1 MSSTALSTWETD
13 GTVFSLAYGNG
24 VVYAGGTFGNAL
36 PPGTPAG
43 STTGEVARTFVAAFN
58 STTGAL
64 ITSFDP
70 TITYSGTNAH
80 PGVFAM
86 ALSPDGSTLYVGG
99 VFDHVNGVAR
109 NDLAAF
115 NTATGAL
122 TSWAPST
129 WSWVRAIA
137 VSPSGSQIYIG
148 GAFGHMNNAG
158 PHLCRGGGHVGQAA
172 AVGAGARQQR
182 VRSGGGAR

>member
-1 MSSTALSTWETD
+1 MVAASPTVGQVDGGVSSAALSSWETD
-13 GTVFSLAYGNG
+13 GIVFSLVYGNG

-43 STTGEVARTFVAAFN
+43 STTGEVARTYLAAFN

-80 PGVFAM
+80 PGIFAM

-99 VFDHVNGVAR
+99 IFIMSTGSPR
-109 NDLAAF
+109 
-115 NTATGAL
+115 AT
-122 TSWAPST
+122 
-129 WSWVRAIA
+129 
-137 VSPSGSQIYIG
+137 
-148 GAFGHMNNAG
+148 
-158 PHLCRGGGHVGQAA
+158 
-172 AVGAGARQQR
+172 
-182 VRSGGGAR
+182 

>member
-1 MSSTALSTWETD
+1 MFAAAMGAAAVPAATAVASVSAPRAVASNPVGQVDGGVSSAALSTWETD
-13 GTVFSLAYGNG
+13 GIVFALAYGHG
-24 VVYAGGTFGNAL
+24 VVYAGGTFGHAL

-43 STTGEVARTFVAAFN
+43 STTGEVGRTFLAAFN

-70 TITYSGTNAH
+70 TITYSGTNAN
-80 PGVFAM
+80 PDVYAM
-86 ALSPDGSTLYVGG
+86 ALSPDGTTLYVGG
-99 VFDHVNGVAR
+99 IFDHVNGVAR

-129 WSWVRAIA
+129 
-137 VSPSGSQIYIG
+137 
-148 GAFGHMNNAG
+148 G
-158 PHLCRGGGHVGQAA
+158 P
-172 AVGAGARQQR
+172 R
-182 VRSGGGAR
+182 VRRSRSPPAARISTSAARSAT